1 MLPVG
6 DDNSSRKSFPFMT
19 YILIG
24 INLVVFFLELS
35 RGTDFIDKWAFIPSR
50 FSSNPSGNFIT
61 IFTAM
66 FMHAGGFH
74 LFSNM
79 LYLWIFGDNVEARF
93 GHFRYVIFYLLSG
106 VAATLAF
113 LFFSLGSGTPLV
125 GASGAIAGV
134 LAAYFIMFPKRNIR
148 VLMGLWLIPLPAWI
162 VIGIWF
168 VLQLFSGV
176 ASIDSAAQTGG
187 VAYVAHVGGFV
198 AGFVLTFVFR
208 KKK

>member
-6 DDNSSRKSFPFMT
+6 DENSPRKSFPFMT

-35 RGTDFIDKWAFIPSR
+35 RGTDFIEQWAFIPSR
-50 FSSNPSGNFIT
+50 FSGNPSGNFIT

-79 LYLWIFGDNVEARF
+79 LYLWIFGDNVEGRF
-93 GHFRYVIFYLLSG
+93 GHFRYVFFYLISG
-106 VAATLAF
+106 VTATLAF
-113 LFFSLGSGTPLV
+113 LFFSAGSGAPLV

-134 LAAYFIMFPKRNIR
+134 LAAYFIMFPKRNVR

-168 VLQLFSGV
+168 ILQLFSGV
-176 ASIDSAAQTGG
+176 ASIDSTAETGG

>member
-6 DDNSSRKSFPFMT
+6 DDNSNRRSFPFMT
-19 YILIG
+19 YILIA
-24 INLVVFFLELS
+24 INLVFFYLEIT
-35 RGTDFIDKWAFIPSR
+35 RGTSFIERWAFVPNR
-50 FSSNPSGNFIT
+50 FSQNPIGNFTT

-79 LYLWIFGDNVEARF
+79 LYLWIFGDNVEGRF
-93 GHFRYVIFYLLSG
+93 GHLGYTFFYLLSG

-113 LFFSLGSGTPLV
+113 LFFSPGSDVPLI

-134 LAAYFIMFPKRNIR
+134 LAAYFLLFPKRNVK
-148 VLMGLWLIPLPAWI
+148 VLMGLWLIPMRAWL

-176 ASIDSAAQTGG
+176 ASIDSMAQTGG
-187 VAYVAHVGGFV
+187 IAYVAHVGGFV
-198 AGFVLTFVFR
+198 AGFLLTLVFR

>member
-6 DDNSSRKSFPFMT
+6 DENSSRKSFPFMT
-19 YILIG
+19 YLLIG
-24 INLVVFFLELS
+24 ANLVVFFLELS
-35 RGTDFIDKWAFIPSR
+35 GGTAFIERWAFIPNR
-50 FSSNPSGNFIT
+50 FRDNPSGNFIT

-79 LYLWIFGDNVEARF
+79 LYLWIFGDNVEGRF
-93 GHFRYVIFYLLSG
+93 GHLRYVYFYLLSG

-113 LFFSLGSGTPLV
+113 LFLSPGSDVPLV

-134 LAAYFIMFPKRNIR
+134 LAAYFLMFPKQNVR
-148 VLMGLWLIPLPAWI
+148 VLMGLWLIPMPAWL

-176 ASIDSAAQTGG
+176 ASIDSTAQTGG
-187 VAYVAHVGGFV
+187 IAYVAHVGGFV
-198 AGFVLTFVFR
+198 AGFILTLFFR

>member
-6 DDNSSRKSFPFMT
+6 DENSPRRSFPFMT

-35 RGTDFIDKWAFIPSR
+35 RGTAFIERWAFIPSR
-50 FSSNPSGNFIT
+50 FSSDPSGNLIT

-79 LYLWIFGDNVEARF
+79 LYLWIFGDNIEGRF
-93 GHFRYVIFYLLSG
+93 GPFRYLFFYLISG
-106 VAATLAF
+106 IAATLAF
-113 LFFSLGSGTPLV
+113 LFFSPGSSAPLV

-134 LAAYFIMFPKRNIR
+134 LAAYFIMFPKRNIK
-148 VLMGLWLIPLPAWI
+148 VLMGLWLIPLKAWI
-162 VIGIWF
+162 VIGVWF
-168 VLQLFSGV
+168 VLQLFSGW
-176 ASIDSAAQTGG
+176 ASIDSAAETGG

>member
-6 DDNSSRKSFPFMT
+6 DDNSSRRSFPFMT

-24 INLVVFFLELS
+24 INLVVFFLEVS
-35 RGTDFIDKWAFIPSR
+35 RGTDFIDKWAFFPSR
-50 FSSNPSGNFIT
+50 FSSDPTGNFIT

-79 LYLWIFGDNVEARF
+79 LYLWIFGDNVEGHF
-93 GHFRYVIFYLLSG
+93 GSFRYVFFYLISG

-113 LFFSLGSGTPLV
+113 LFFSPGSGTPLV

-134 LAAYFIMFPKRNIR
+134 LAAYFIMFPKQNVR
-148 VLMGLWLIPLPAWI
+148 VLMGLWLIPLPAWM

-168 VLQLFSGV
+168 ILQLFSGV
-176 ASIDSAAQTGG
+176 ASIDSMAETGG
-187 VAYVAHVGGFV
+187 IAYVAHVGGFV
-198 AGFVLTFVFR
+198 AGFVLTFLFR